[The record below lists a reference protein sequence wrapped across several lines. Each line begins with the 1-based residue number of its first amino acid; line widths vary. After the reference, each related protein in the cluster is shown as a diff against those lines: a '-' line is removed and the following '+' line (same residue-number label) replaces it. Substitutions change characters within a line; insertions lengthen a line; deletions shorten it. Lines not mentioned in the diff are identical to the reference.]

1 MRLYLSVCLSVCP
14 LLCSVCDVL
23 NNKCVR
29 CELVCAE
36 CSFYFRI
43 LCVCLL
49 CTGVFFGGTYFMCIY
64 GWNHLHF
71 LNGDRQTDGLTLCMP
86 GKGVNCPIHSSA
98 SISKGDDGVL
108 TAGNAPNELTWCGV
122 LLFLW
127 IFSAMFFLMRFSVKS
142 NSLGPR
148 FISFF
153 WRRHMKCSQVV
164 AS

>member
-1 MRLYLSVCLSVCP
+1 MCLTMSVYVVSW
-14 LLCSVCDVL
+14 
-23 NNKCVR
+23 CVR
-29 CELVCAE
+29 SAVFISGSCVSVYCAWE
-36 CSFYFRI
+36 F
-43 LCVCLL
+43 
-49 CTGVFFGGTYFMCIY
+49 FFGGTYFMCIY
-64 GWNHLHF
+64 GWKHLHF
-71 LNGDRQTDGLTLCMP
+71 LNGDRQTDELTLCMQ

-98 SISKGDDGVL
+98 SISKGADGVL
-108 TAGNAPNELTWCGV
+108 TAGNAPNELTRCGV